1 MFQSH
6 LGEISA
12 LLTAVFWTVTA
23 LSFEKAG
30 KIIGSLAVN
39 WIRMLF
45 GIIFLSFFTWV
56 TRGMFLPTDAD
67 LHAWCWLSISGLIGF
82 VIGDVLLFQAFV
94 LIGSRISMLIM
105 ALVPPITTLASW
117 LLMGETLSV
126 QDFIGMTLVVGGIAL
141 VVLEH
146 PKGEKAI
153 KFSHPV
159 SGLFFALG
167 GAVGQAVG
175 LVLSKYGMSDY
186 NAFASTQIRIL
197 AGLAGMSLLY
207 FILKAWGKVRLG
219 FKNPKGLLVTI
230 NGAFWGPFLGVS
242 FSLLAVQHALVGVA
256 STIMAIVPVLIIPPA
271 VILFKEKINLKEVM
285 GAVIAVLGVG
295 MLFLQK

>member
-1 MFQSH
+1 MLQSH

-12 LLTAVFWTVTA
+12 LLTAVFWTITA

-30 KIIGSLAVN
+30 RLIGALAVN

-45 GIIFLSFFTWV
+45 GMIFLSVFTWAA
-56 TRGMFLPTDAD
+56 RGMFLPLDAD
-67 LHAWCWLSISGLIGF
+67 VHAWCWLSISGLIGF

-105 ALVPPITTLASW
+105 ALVPPITTLISW
-117 LLMGETLSV
+117 LVMGETLSAR
-126 QDFIGMTLVVGGIAL
+126 DFTGMALVVGGIAL
-141 VVLEH
+141 VVLER
-146 PKGEKAI
+146 PRGEKTI

-159 SGLFFALG
+159 SGILFALG
-167 GAVGQAVG
+167 GAAGQAVG
-175 LVLSKYGMSDY
+175 LVLSKYGMGSYD
-186 NAFASTQIRIL
+186 AFASTQIRIF
-197 AGLAGMSLLY
+197 AGFAGMSILY
-207 FILKAWGKVRLG
+207 VCLRAWPKVRLG
-219 FKNPKGLLVTI
+219 FKNPKGLLITI

-242 FSLLAVQHALVGVA
+242 FSLLAVQHALAGVA

-271 VILFKEKINLKEVM
+271 VLLFKEKVNVKEVA

-295 MLFLQK
+295 VLFLQ

>member
-12 LLTAVFWTVTA
+12 LLTAFFWTITA

-30 KIIGSLAVN
+30 KLIGSLAVN

-45 GIIFLSFFTWV
+45 GMIFLSFFTWV
-56 TRGMFLPTDAD
+56 TRGMFLPIDAD
-67 LHAWCWLSISGLIGF
+67 MHAWCWLSISGVIGF
-82 VIGDVLLFQAFV
+82 VVGDVLLFQAFV

-105 ALVPPITTLASW
+105 ALVPPITTLISW
-117 LLMGETLSV
+117 LIMGETLSV
-126 QDFIGMTLVVGGIAL
+126 RDFIGMALVVGGIAL
-141 VVLEH
+141 VVIEN
-146 PKGEKAI
+146 PKREKGI

-159 SGLFFALG
+159 SGILFALG
-167 GAVGQAVG
+167 GAAGQAVG
-175 LVLSKYGMSDY
+175 LVLSKYGMGDY
-186 NAFASTQIRIL
+186 NAFASTQIRIF
-197 AGLAGMSLLY
+197 AGFAGMSILY
-207 FILKAWGKVRLG
+207 FFLKAWPKVRLG
-219 FKNPKGLLVTI
+219 FKHPRGLLITI

-242 FSLLAVQHALVGVA
+242 FSLLAVQHALAGVA

-271 VILFKEKINLKEVM
+271 MILFKEKINAKEVM

-295 MLFLQK
+295 VLFLQK

>member
-1 MFQSH
+1 MLQSH

-12 LLTAVFWTVTA
+12 LLTALFWTITA

-30 KIIGSLAVN
+30 RLIGSLAVN

-45 GIIFLSFFTWV
+45 GMLFLTIFTWA
-56 TRGMFLPTDAD
+56 TRGMLFPVDAGM
-67 LHAWCWLSISGLIGF
+67 HAWCWLSISGLIGF
-82 VIGDVLLFQAFV
+82 VIGDILLFQAFV

-105 ALVPPITTLASW
+105 ALVPPITTLISW

-126 QDFIGMTLVVGGIAL
+126 RDFTGMALVVGGIAL
-141 VVLEH
+141 VVLER
-146 PKGEKAI
+146 PRGERAI

-159 SGLFFALG
+159 SGILFALG
-167 GAVGQAVG
+167 GAAGQAVG
-175 LVLSKYGMSDY
+175 LVLSKYGMGDY
-186 NAFASTQIRIL
+186 NAFASTQIRVF
-197 AGLAGMSLLY
+197 AGFAGMSVLY
-207 FILKAWGKVRLG
+207 FILKAWPKVRLG
-219 FKNPKGLLVTI
+219 FKNSKGLWITI

-242 FSLLAVQHALVGVA
+242 FSLLAVQHALAGVA

-271 VILFKEKINLKEVM
+271 VILFKERINAREIA

-295 MLFLQK
+295 LLFLQK

>member
-12 LLTAVFWTVTA
+12 LLTAFFWTITA

-30 KIIGSLAVN
+30 KLIGSLAVN

-45 GIIFLSFFTWV
+45 GMIFLSFFTWM
-56 TRGMFLPTDAD
+56 TRGMFLPIDAD
-67 LHAWCWLSISGLIGF
+67 LHAWSWLSISGLIGF
-82 VIGDVLLFQAFV
+82 VVGDMLLFQAFV

-105 ALVPPITTLASW
+105 ALVPPITTLISW

-141 VVLEH
+141 VVLER
-146 PKGEKAI
+146 PRGGRAI

-159 SGLFFALG
+159 SGIFFALG
-167 GAVGQAVG
+167 GAAGQAVG
-175 LVLSKYGMSDY
+175 LVLSKYGMGDY
-186 NAFASTQIRIL
+186 NAFASTQIRIF
-197 AGLAGMSLLY
+197 AGFIGMSFLY
-207 FILKAWGKVRLG
+207 FFLKAWKKVRIG
-219 FKNPKGLLVTI
+219 FKNPKALLITI

-242 FSLLAVQHALVGVA
+242 FSLLAVQHALAGVA

-271 VILFKEKINLKEVM
+271 VILFKEKINAKEVM
-285 GAVIAVLGVG
+285 GAFIAVLGVG
-295 MLFLQK
+295 ILFMRS